1 MPAQPAKETLSDI
14 LEGLTGKRRQYLIFL
29 IAGLSQG
36 YAIELTKV
44 NKSSPSFWRRE
55 DEKYAQVE
63 SRAEL
68 LVNEYQEQAIR
79 LIRRDN
85 QVGAALL
92 ERTMIEK
99 IREELDTGDYVLLKT
114 HLARE
119 VYGKLIQN
127 LDQMDSLPQHVTWQQ
142 LIAMEGDIIGKQ
154 EYAGESKK
162 DYLGEAEAGEKTDF
176 RQTTGIETEER
187 SASYS
192 NEEPVEGSVQ
202 STEEGVPNG
211 DTSIEEI

>member
-1 MPAQPAKETLSDI
+1 MPAQPIKETLSSI

-44 NKSSPSFWRRE
+44 NKSSPSFWRKE
-55 DEKYAQVE
+55 DERYALVE

-68 LVNEYQEQAIR
+68 LVNEYQEQAIK

-92 ERTMIEK
+92 ERIMIEK
-99 IREELDTGDYVLLKT
+99 IREEIDAGDYVLLKT

-127 LDQMDSLPQHVTWQQ
+127 LDQLDSLPQHITWQQ
-142 LIAMEGDIIGKQ
+142 LIAMEGDIIGTK
-154 EYAGESKK
+154 EYIG
-162 DYLGEAEAGEKTDF
+162 
-176 RQTTGIETEER
+176 ETEGGSETQCVEGN
-187 SASYS
+187 YH
-192 NEEPVEGSVQ
+192 EKPVETGVQ
-202 STEEGVPNG
+202 GEEEGLSSRDSNP
-211 DTSIEEI
+211 EEV

>member
-1 MPAQPAKETLSDI
+1 MPAQSIKETLSSI

-44 NKSSPSFWRRE
+44 NKSSPSFWRKE
-55 DEKYAQVE
+55 DERYALVE
-63 SRAEL
+63 SKAEL
-68 LVNEYQEQAIR
+68 LVNEYQEQAIK

-92 ERTMIEK
+92 ERIMIEK
-99 IREELDTGDYVLLKT
+99 IREEVDSGDYVLLRT

-127 LDQMDSLPQHVTWQQ
+127 LDQMDSLPQHITWQQ
-142 LIAMEGDIIGKQ
+142 LISMEGDIIGKQ
-154 EYAGESKK
+154 EYIGQA
-162 DYLGEAEAGEKTDF
+162 
-176 RQTTGIETEER
+176 
-187 SASYS
+187 
-192 NEEPVEGSVQ
+192 EGSEEAQCEEGDYHEKPDEGGVQ
-202 STEEGVPNG
+202 STEEGVSNRN
-211 DTSIEEI
+211 TSSEKV